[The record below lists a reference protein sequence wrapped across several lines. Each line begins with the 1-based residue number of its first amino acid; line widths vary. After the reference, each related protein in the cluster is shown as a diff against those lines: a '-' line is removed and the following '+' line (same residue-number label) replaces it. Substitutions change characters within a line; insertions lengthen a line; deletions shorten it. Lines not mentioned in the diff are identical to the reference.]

1 MAGEKKRGT
10 ILAIDFP
17 QSPFSFIFSPIE
29 THEKKK
35 KRDFAE
41 LLKKVY
47 SNTEPPRIVCN
58 EIGPRT

>member
-41 LLKKVY
+41 LLKKGVQQH
-47 SNTEPPRIVCN
+47 
-58 EIGPRT
+58 RTPSHCL